1 MNVSWIQVTVV
12 SKMSKS
18 HDKSEQDVEGSS
30 RRRAPNWTD
39 SLDMIMITLMRQ
51 EYDEGNCINGTF
63 TKETWKKMTLSFN
76 QQTRKSFTYPNL
88 KNRLK
93 VLKKTFN
100 LYFNLANRSGWGWD
114 PVLKVPTP
122 GDEQM
127 WEEIIVVSAL

>member
-1 MNVSWIQVTVV
+1 
-12 SKMSKS
+12 MSKS
-18 HDKSEQDVEGSS
+18 RDKSEQDMEGSS
-30 RRRAPNWTD
+30 RRRAPNWMD
-39 SLDMIMITLMRQ
+39 SLDMIMIALMRQ